1 MGSVL
6 VLDSQQPGVS
16 VFPHLLIPL
25 RREKA
30 KSILKRV
37 ERKECAR
44 FFCKSSAQGT
54 DVARLVGGVLGTDAG
69 WGCDE
74 RDQLV
79 GVSIE
84 SDHDATRFII
94 EFILLTTN

>member
-1 MGSVL
+1 MSNVL

-30 KSILKRV
+30 KSILKKV
-37 ERKECAR
+37 ERKECGS
-44 FFCKSSAQGT
+44 FFLLIVSSRNRRCRRGWWASLEY
-54 DVARLVGGVLGTDAG
+54 ATDAG

-84 SDHDATRFII
+84 SDHDATRLII
-94 EFILLTTN
+94 